1 MLQFKVMD
9 VVAAMAVVFVLHT
22 DSITGNVKLPQLRV
36 IAREKSCPGP
46 QQHSGEVILEG
57 PWKVHGLAKAQW
69 GSFCE
74 VGMAYFTAWQ
84 ESTGKEGSSLL
95 YQCFPNS
102 LCCTGFGGYLL
113 Y

>member
-22 DSITGNVKLPQLRV
+22 DSITGNVRLPQLRV

-57 PWKVHGLAKAQW
+57 PWKVHGLAKAQR
-69 GSFCE
+69 GSFRE
-74 VGMAYFTAWQ
+74 VGMAYFIAWQ
-84 ESTGKEGSSLL
+84 ESTGEEGSSLL